1 MNRSAVRLSCLAACL
16 LWGIMAPPPS
26 PAAGRRV
33 PPPGLDP
40 KPGARIPSDII
51 CTDEGG
57 RRWTLGDL
65 FDRPVILSLVYDQCT
80 HICPQVQVAL
90 GRLVESLGLVPGRD
104 YRIVTFSF
112 DSEDGTAASAEARKN
127 YTLPLGKGLP
137 PDAWKF
143 VTAPSPEID
152 RLTGALGFSFQK
164 TMHGFIH
171 PIILVIVSPG
181 GAVSRY
187 VFPSRYAY
195 GAAYPVVFSPTEFR
209 RDIGQAALGRVAGPP
224 PGPLLFCYEA
234 EPPGQV
240 SYEGLTKVFGIAT
253 LVFLAALFAYLSLAR
268 RRAGG

>member
-1 MNRSAVRLSCLAACL
+1 MIL
-16 LWGIMAPPPS
+16 PPAI
-26 PAAGRRV
+26 AAGWRT
-33 PPPGLDP
+33 PPPGLEP
-40 KPGARIPSDII
+40 KLGARLPADISCI
-51 CTDEGG
+51 DEGG

-80 HICPQVQVAL
+80 HVCPQVQVAL
-90 GRLVESLGLVPGRD
+90 GRLVQGLGLVPDRD
-104 YRIVTFSF
+104 YRVVTFSF
-112 DSEDGTAASAEARKN
+112 DSGDGTRAAAEARRN

-143 VTAPSPEID
+143 VTAGAPEIA
-152 RLTGALGFSFQK
+152 RLTSALGFGFQK

-171 PIILVIVSPG
+171 PVILVIVAPG
-181 GAVSRY
+181 GTVSRY

-195 GAAYPVVFSPTEFR
+195 GAAYPVVFSAAEFR
-209 RDIGQAALGRVAGPP
+209 RDIEQAARGHVAGPP
-224 PGPLLFCYEA
+224 SGPLLFCYEA

-253 LVFLAALFAYLSLAR
+253 LVFLAGLFTYLSLAR